1 MAQPHP
7 DTRFDSAGPALPE
20 RERQFLLQF
29 PEFAHYLDEP
39 SVRAHLERRLSEA
52 KRLEDPVP
60 HVVIHDL
67 FDTGFY
73 RMLAAAWPPLDLFK
87 RDKHG
92 RKYDLVPTSPA
103 AASDPRNA
111 GYERLPAELR
121 AVWDFFVF
129 TVNRRIVGPLLARMF
144 EPELQARIGLIREAF
159 EAGRITYQMAGSS
172 DWTYRANVGRFMVR
186 GGGYDLKPHV
196 DSMPYLLTVLHYF
209 PDEGQDE
216 GFGTV
221 FYKPERPLDF
231 DACVR
236 DGSTQH
242 FDEAGINCE
251 EALRIPFRPNT
262 LLAFPNTLSSA
273 HGAGSPTLGLRKVFQ
288 YHLTLKGDHEKV

>member
-7 DTRFDSAGPALPE
+7 GAGVEHRRALSE
-20 RERQFLLQF
+20 HERQFLVLF
-29 PEFAHYLDEP
+29 PDFARRLDEP
-39 SVRAHLERRLSEA
+39 SVRAYLERRLAEA
-52 KRLEDPVP
+52 TRREHPVP
-60 HVVIHDL
+60 HVIVHDV
-67 FDTGFY
+67 FEPPFY
-73 RMLAAAWPPLDLFK
+73 RMLASAWPPLDVFK

-92 RKYDLVPTSPA
+92 RKYDLVPASPA
-103 AASDPRNA
+103 AAPDPRSA
-111 GYERLPAELR
+111 GYDRLPAELR

-129 TVNRRIVGPLLARMF
+129 TVNRHIVGPLLARMF
-144 EPELQARIGLIREAF
+144 EPELQARIGQIREAY
-159 EAGRITYQMAGSS
+159 EAGRINYAMAGST
-172 DWTYRANVGRFMVR
+172 DWTHRVNVGRFMVR

-236 DGSTQH
+236 NGSTQY
-242 FDEAGINCE
+242 FDEAGIKCE
-251 EALRIPFRPNT
+251 EALRIPFRPNI

-273 HGAGSPTLGLRKVFQ
+273 HGAGSFPVGLRKVFQ